1 MSSVR
6 KEFQPEKQPEDASSH
21 AHGHQTLPLRLLR
34 QGVPQELRPEE
45 ALIDS
50 QFGCIDVPS
59 TTRDTCAWYRG
70 GSAARDVLV
79 ARGSTVTSPGTVL
92 GTFCSTEPFFSLRS
106 ISRGIIKGISKG
118 FEMNVEIGERK
129 RAKE

>member
-1 MSSVR
+1 MSRVC
-6 KEFQPEKQPEDASSH
+6 KEFQPEKQPEDPPSH

-70 GSAARDVLV
+70 RSAARDVLV
-79 ARGSTVTSPGTVL
+79 GAWIDCEKSRYRARDILFYRALLFASFDFETNY
-92 GTFCSTEPFFSLRS
+92 
-106 ISRGIIKGISKG
+106 KGISKG
-118 FEMNVEIGERK
+118 FHVEIGEG